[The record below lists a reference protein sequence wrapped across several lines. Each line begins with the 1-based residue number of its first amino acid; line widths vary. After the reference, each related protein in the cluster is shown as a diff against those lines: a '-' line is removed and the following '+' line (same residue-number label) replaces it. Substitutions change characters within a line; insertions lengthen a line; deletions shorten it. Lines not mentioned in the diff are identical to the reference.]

1 MLHIVV
7 WKTVYLYRKFRYY
20 YYKFYVCTM
29 KNGFILIMTL
39 FALMILITVKSSM
52 EKTKSHKRSE
62 NTICFKKVMNIKKV
76 TSGSI
81 LRVNFEF

>member
-29 KNGFILIMTL
+29 KNGFIVIMTL
-39 FALMILITVKSSM
+39 FADTNNYLQIIDGKNEKSQKIGKHNLLQ
-52 EKTKSHKRSE
+52 ESHE
-62 NTICFKKVMNIKKV
+62 Y
-76 TSGSI
+76 
-81 LRVNFEF
+81 